1 MALYFFRC
9 AEEGKM
15 YRRWTFKYGMA
26 AVIVAVVIIGMS
38 VFANL
43 PNTTPVVPT
52 GPTESTGPAAST
64 SPTGPTVPT
73 VPTTEEATFAVLLT
87 DPPTVPAGTTQL
99 NLTYTDV
106 LLHVIYPNGTDEWLP
121 VGSEGTVN
129 LFSLVNMTQTLA
141 TITIPLNST
150 VDKVQFTIADVTA
163 VVNEQTYNVTSLSD
177 TFVVKVVNGAVN
189 KTLSGVLID
198 FNPTL
203 VQIQASDENDT
214 LVYYYVL
221 VPSANAIIVNDI
233 TSAHVKVG
241 TIIAIGEN
249 NRVRLLRV
257 KEDFATN
264 LTIAS
269 ATLTVDGNTTGLSV
283 TLKNEGDVA
292 FRIFGLTLNG
302 EFNTTQ
308 NWLKPFGRGWRE
320 DFRVRIHPE
329 TIPFKLNGTTLV
341 PLYGAFWKHELGKP
355 FSSLTIN
362 PGESVTLNFS
372 DVIALYTGGKQD
384 QNPLFTITPIVDND
398 YTIRLMGEGFQTY
411 TVTATAP

>member
-1 MALYFFRC
+1 
-9 AEEGKM
+9 M
-15 YRRWTFKYGMA
+15 YRRWTFKYGLA
-26 AVIVAVVIIGMS
+26 AVIVAVAIIGVS
-38 VFANL
+38 LFANL
-43 PNTTPVVPT
+43 TNTPVVPT
-52 GPTESTGPAAST
+52 
-64 SPTGPTVPT
+64 VPT
-73 VPTTEEATFAVLLT
+73 VKGATFAVLLT

-121 VGSEGTVN
+121 VGAEGTVN
-129 LFSLVNMTQTLA
+129 LFSLVNMTQTIA
-141 TITIPLNST
+141 SITIPLNST

-214 LVYYYVL
+214 TVYYYVL
-221 VPSANAIIVNDI
+221 VPSANAIIIENL

-241 TIIAIGEN
+241 TIIEIGEN
-249 NRVRLLRV
+249 NRVRLVRV
-257 KEDFATN
+257 KEDFSKN
-264 LTIAS
+264 LTIVS
-269 ATLTVDGNTTGLSV
+269 ATLTVNGNATGLSV
-283 TLKNEGDVA
+283 TLKNEGDVS
-292 FRIFGLTLNG
+292 FRIFGLTLHG

-308 NWLKPFGRGWRE
+308 TWDVKPFGHGWHKEHRM
-320 DFRVRIHPE
+320 RIHPE

-355 FSSLTIN
+355 FSSVTIN
-362 PGESVTLNFS
+362 PGESVTLNFN
-372 DVIALYTGGKQD
+372 DVIALYTGWRQD

>member
-1 MALYFFRC
+1 MALYFFHC

-15 YRRWTFKYGMA
+15 YRRWTFKYGLA
-26 AVIVAVVIIGMS
+26 AVIVAITIIGVS
-38 VFANL
+38 SFANL
-43 PNTTPVVPT
+43 TNT
-52 GPTESTGPAAST
+52 PAV
-64 SPTGPTVPT
+64 PTVPT
-73 VPTTEEATFAVLLT
+73 VEGATFAVLLT

-106 LLHVIYPNGTDEWLP
+106 LIHVIYPNGTDEWLP
-121 VGSEGTVN
+121 VGAEGTVN
-129 LFSLVNMTQTLA
+129 LFSLVNMTQTIA
-141 TITIPLNST
+141 SITIPLNST

-214 LVYYYVL
+214 TVYYYVL
-221 VPSANAIIVNDI
+221 VPSANAIIVENL

-241 TIIAIGEN
+241 TIIEIGEN
-249 NRVRLLRV
+249 NRVRLVRV
-257 KEDFATN
+257 KEDFSKN
-264 LTIAS
+264 LTIVS
-269 ATLTVDGNTTGLSV
+269 ATLTVNGNTTGLSV
-283 TLKNEGDVA
+283 TLKNEGDVS
-292 FRIFGLTLNG
+292 FRIFGLTLHG

-308 NWLKPFGRGWRE
+308 SWNTKMFGHDWHME
-320 DFRVRIHPE
+320 HRVRIHPE

-355 FSSLTIN
+355 FSSLVIN
-362 PGESVTLNFS
+362 PGESVTLNFN
-372 DVIALYTGGKQD
+372 DVIALYTGWRQD

-398 YTIRLMGEGFQTY
+398 YTLRLMGEGFQTY

>member
-1 MALYFFRC
+1 
-9 AEEGKM
+9 M
-15 YRRWTFKYGMA
+15 YRRWTFKYGLA
-26 AVIVAVVIIGMS
+26 AVIVAVAIIVVS
-38 VFANL
+38 LFANL
-43 PNTTPVVPT
+43 TNTPVVPT
-52 GPTESTGPAAST
+52 
-64 SPTGPTVPT
+64 VPT
-73 VPTTEEATFAVLLT
+73 VEGATFAVLLT

-99 NLTYTDV
+99 NLTYTDF

-121 VGSEGTVN
+121 VGAEGTVN
-129 LFSLVNMTQTLA
+129 LFSLVNMTQTIA
-141 TITIPLNST
+141 SITIPLNST

-214 LVYYYVL
+214 TVYYYVL
-221 VPSANAIIVNDI
+221 VPSANAIIVENL
-233 TSAHVKVG
+233 TSAHVRVG
-241 TIIAIGEN
+241 TIIEIGEN
-249 NRVRLLRV
+249 NRVRLVRV
-257 KEDFATN
+257 KEDFSKN
-264 LTIAS
+264 LTIVS
-269 ATLTVDGNTTGLSV
+269 ATLTVNGNTTGFSV
-283 TLKNEGDVA
+283 TLKNEGDVS
-292 FRIFGLTLNG
+292 FRIFGLTLHG

-308 NWLKPFGRGWRE
+308 TWDVKPFGHGWHKE
-320 DFRVRIHPE
+320 HRVRIHPE

-355 FSSLTIN
+355 FSSVTIN
-362 PGESVTLNFS
+362 PGETVTLNFN
-372 DVIALYTGGKQD
+372 DVIALYTGWRQD

>member
-1 MALYFFRC
+1 MALYFFHC

-15 YRRWTFKYGMA
+15 YRRWTFKYGLA
-26 AVIVAVVIIGMS
+26 AVIVAIAIIGAS
-38 VFANL
+38 LFANL
-43 PNTTPVVPT
+43 TNTSVV
-52 GPTESTGPAAST
+52 
-64 SPTGPTVPT
+64 PTVPT
-73 VPTTEEATFAVLLT
+73 VEGATFAVLLT

-121 VGSEGTVN
+121 VGAEGTVN
-129 LFSLVNMTQTLA
+129 LFSLINMTQTIA
-141 TITIPLNST
+141 SITIPINST
-150 VDKVQFTIADVTA
+150 VDKVQFTIANVTA

-214 LVYYYVL
+214 TVYYYVL
-221 VPSANAIIVNDI
+221 VPSANAIIVSDI

-241 TIIAIGEN
+241 TIIEIGEN
-249 NRVRLLRV
+249 NRVRLVRV
-257 KEDFATN
+257 KEDFSKN
-264 LTIAS
+264 LTIVS
-269 ATLTVDGNTTGLSV
+269 ATLTVNGNTTGLSV
-283 TLKNEGDVA
+283 TIKNEGEVA
-292 FRIFGLTLNG
+292 FRIFGLTLHG

-308 NWLKPFGRGWRE
+308 SWNIKAFGGGWHKE
-320 DFRVRIHPE
+320 HRVRIHPE

-341 PLYGAFWKHELGKP
+341 PLYGTFWKPHEPGKP

-362 PGESVTLNFS
+362 PGENVTLNFN
-372 DVIALYTGGKQD
+372 DVIALYTGWRQD

-411 TVTATAP
+411 TVTATSLP

>member
-1 MALYFFRC
+1 
-9 AEEGKM
+9 M
-15 YRRWTFKYGMA
+15 YRRWTFKYGLA
-26 AVIVAVVIIGMS
+26 AVIVAVTIIGVS
-38 VFANL
+38 LFANL
-43 PNTTPVVPT
+43 PNTPVVPT
-52 GPTESTGPAAST
+52 GPTESTGPTAST
-64 SPTGPTVPT
+64 SPTGPTTPT
-73 VPTTEEATFAVLLT
+73 VPTVEEATFAVLLT

-121 VGSEGTVN
+121 VGAEGTVN

-221 VPSANAIIVNDI
+221 VPSANAIIVTDI

-249 NRVRLLRV
+249 NRVRLIRV
-257 KEDFATN
+257 KEDFSKN
-264 LTIAS
+264 MTIVS
-269 ATLTVDGNTTGLSV
+269 ATLTVSGNATGLSV

-292 FRIFGLTLNG
+292 FRIFGLTLHG

-308 NWLKPFGRGWRE
+308 NWGLKPFGRGWRE
-320 DFRVRIHPE
+320 NYRVRIHPE

-341 PLYGAFWKHELGKP
+341 PLYGTFWKPHEFGKP

-362 PGESVTLNFS
+362 PGETVTLNFN
-372 DVIALYTGGKQD
+372 DTIALYTGWRQD
-384 QNPLFTITPIVDND
+384 QNPRFTITPIVDND